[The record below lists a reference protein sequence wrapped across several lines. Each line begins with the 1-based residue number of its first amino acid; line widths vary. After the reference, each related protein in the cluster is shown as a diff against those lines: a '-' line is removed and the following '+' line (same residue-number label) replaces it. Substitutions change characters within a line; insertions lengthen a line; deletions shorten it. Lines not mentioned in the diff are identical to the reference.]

1 MAWRGVGLDM
11 LFVFDG
17 TSLLSTSSPGL
28 RADLLH
34 PPGQNRNR
42 RNELISGAPPPEK
55 QNTILARFN
64 ENITSTQLFYATSPA
79 SRSTQSFSR
88 NSANNNSILPPF
100 CSHVFIQAL
109 HDLDIKTHFVPLGE
123 ADGVCAVLAE
133 RLGSFVMGQDS
144 DFVILMGE
152 GGGRGYVPF
161 DGLSW
166 FEGSAEEND
175 NKSPSAGGEEF
186 TTVSNTKIRRL
197 RESPLLPPPD
207 YTNPTLNLTYY
218 PPSALRVR
226 LRIPSTV
233 LPLFASLCGTDYTPL
248 SAAYHFFEPSQ
259 NLVSRIEKVARILR
273 EQLYSPN
280 VNKVGTAGD
289 HAADLVTR
297 VIKKLLVRP
306 FYTESEGAAL
316 VDAMVDSTLQ
326 YTLPTLGR
334 CCEYTPFCG
343 VLDEGCQSESV
354 DGVGEGIKRFSK
366 ASERGEFRAAR
377 QGYFYPG
384 SIFPYQV
391 LEDPGRGSLKAGG
404 LMGVRKVAWEIL
416 DEALGLRFVQPD
428 LELELASS
436 STVDP
441 SVDGGQGSEDI
452 MDLEKPGSDSQ
463 RGMTLGEG
471 SQTTLVESESS
482 KQTDIDP
489 SADTETPEMDIDL
502 QSNSTTPTR
511 IVTEHIRS
519 SNRITPH
526 TITLDH
532 PTDPA
537 TPRALQ
543 PLQDRLRTYLT
554 PFHASTPLIISLPT
568 QYQPIIAIIRFCIL
582 DSATWVGHEQSWR
595 HSEIEAVLKS
605 CLGTYAQWCREAN
618 GDVPSKK
625 ELEMSYPLLTSRNA
639 QIVAHLKATETDSL
653 ILAEALLL
661 SDHDAGS
668 THLQVYKFYSGQTL
682 HTFLNKQI
690 PEGWKWRESD
700 QATYGQCWEAL
711 VDGIEDKIAGFTP
724 TTTTTTTVSDEGGGV
739 ADEQVVEVPEREV
752 GKKRKKS
759 KSKGKG
765 GGGGGKT
772 PKPSGGGGGRFD
784 LLSGLDG

>member
-1 MAWRGVGLDM
+1 
-11 LFVFDG
+11 
-17 TSLLSTSSPGL
+17 
-28 RADLLH
+28 
-34 PPGQNRNR
+34 
-42 RNELISGAPPPEK
+42 
-55 QNTILARFN
+55 
-64 ENITSTQLFYATSPA
+64 
-79 SRSTQSFSR
+79 
-88 NSANNNSILPPF
+88 
-100 CSHVFIQAL
+100 L

-133 RLGSFVMGQDS
+133 RLGAYVMGQDS

-175 NKSPSAGGEEF
+175 NESPSAGEEEF

-316 VDAMVDSTLQ
+316 VDAIVESTLQ

-366 ASERGEFRAAR
+366 ASEKGEFRAAR
-377 QGYFYPG
+377 QGYFFPG
-384 SIFPYQV
+384 SVFPYQV

-404 LMGVRKVAWEIL
+404 LLGVRKVAWEIL

-428 LELELASS
+428 LELEPVSS

-441 SVDGGQGSEDI
+441 TIDGGEGSED
-452 MDLEKPGSDSQ
+452 MTDLEKPESGPQ
-463 RGMTLGEG
+463 RGMIVDEG
-471 SQTTLVESESS
+471 SQTTLVESESL
-482 KQTDIDP
+482 KQNEVDLTTDVDIP
-489 SADTETPEMDIDL
+489 GEMDIDL
-502 QSNSTTPTR
+502 QSNSTTPTK
-511 IVTEHIRS
+511 IVTEYIRS

-526 TITLDH
+526 TITLDP
-532 PTDPA
+532 PTNPT

-554 PFHASTPLIISLPT
+554 PFHANTPLIASLPT

-595 HSEIEAVLKS
+595 YSEIEAVLKS
-605 CLGTYAQWCREAN
+605 CLGTYAQWQREAN

-625 ELEMSYPLLTSRNA
+625 ELEMSYPVLTSRNA
-639 QIVAHLKATETDSL
+639 QIVAHLKATMTDSL

-661 SDHDAGS
+661 SDHDEGG
-668 THLQVYKFYSGQTL
+668 THLQIYKFYSGQTL

-690 PEGWKWRESD
+690 PEGWKWRDSD
-700 QATYGQCWEAL
+700 QETYDKCWEAL
-711 VDGIEDKIAGFTP
+711 VDGIEDKIVGFTP
-724 TTTTTTTVSDEGGGV
+724 TTIHTANIVLNESEEGV
-739 ADEQVVEVPEREV
+739 AEHVVEVPEKEV
-752 GKKRKKS
+752 GKKRKKN
-759 KSKGKG
+759 KSKGK
-765 GGGGGKT
+765 GGGGKT

>member
-1 MAWRGVGLDM
+1 M
-11 LFVFDG
+11 
-17 TSLLSTSSPGL
+17 
-28 RADLLH
+28 
-34 PPGQNRNR
+34 
-42 RNELISGAPPPEK
+42 E
-55 QNTILARFN
+55 
-64 ENITSTQLFYATSPA
+64 
-79 SRSTQSFSR
+79 
-88 NSANNNSILPPF
+88 
-100 CSHVFIQAL
+100 
-109 HDLDIKTHFVPLGE
+109 IKTHFVPVGE

-133 RLGSFVMGQDS
+133 RLGAYVMGQDS

-166 FEGSAEEND
+166 FEGSTEKND
-175 NKSPSAGGEEF
+175 DEVPSAGDEF
-186 TTVSNTKIRRL
+186 TTVSNTKIRRS
-197 RESPLLPPPD
+197 RESPLLPPSD

-233 LPLFASLCGTDYTPL
+233 LPLFASLCGTDYTPI

-273 EQLYSPN
+273 EQLYSPSA
-280 VNKVGTAGD
+280 NKVGTAGD

-306 FYTESEGAAL
+306 FYTESEGVAL
-316 VDAMVDSTLQ
+316 VDAIVESTLQ

-334 CCEYTPFCG
+334 CCEYHPFCG

-354 DGVGEGIKRFSK
+354 GGVNEGIKRFSK

-404 LMGVRKVAWEIL
+404 LMGVRKLAWEIL
-416 DEALGLRFVQPD
+416 DEVLGLRFVQPD
-428 LELELASS
+428 LEPDLEEALSAPL
-436 STVDP
+436 VQ
-441 SVDGGQGSEDI
+441 SVNGGEGSAD
-452 MDLEKPGSDSQ
+452 MLDLEKTGSDPQ
-463 RGMTLGEG
+463 RGMSVEKG
-471 SQTTLVESESS
+471 SQITLVENELS
-482 KQTDIDP
+482 KGTDIDL
-489 SADTETPEMDIDL
+489 STEAEMPAEMDIDL
-502 QSNSTTPTR
+502 QSNPTTPTR

-526 TITLDH
+526 TITLDP
-532 PTDPA
+532 PTNPP
-537 TPRALQ
+537 TPFALQ

-554 PFHASTPLIISLPT
+554 PFHANTPLINSLPT

-595 HSEIEAVLKS
+595 SSEIEAVLKS
-605 CLGTYAQWCREAN
+605 CLGTYAQWNREAN

-625 ELEMSYPLLTSRNA
+625 ELEMSYPVLNSRNA
-639 QIVAHLKATETDSL
+639 QICAHLQATMTDSL
-653 ILAEALLL
+653 VLAEALLL
-661 SDHDAGS
+661 SDNDVGL

-682 HTFLNKQI
+682 HSFLNKQI

-700 QATYGQCWEAL
+700 QEIYDICWKAL
-711 VDGIEDKIAGFTP
+711 VDGIQDKIIGFTS
-724 TTTTTTTVSDEGGGV
+724 TTITATVPHESEGG
-739 ADEQVVEVPEREV
+739 ADEAIEEVPEKEV
-752 GKKRKKS
+752 GKKRKKG
-759 KSKGKG
+759 KSKGKSW
-765 GGGGGKT
+765 GGKT
-772 PKPSGGGGGRFD
+772 PKPSGGAGGRFD
-784 LLSGLDG
+784 LLSGLDA

>member
-1 MAWRGVGLDM
+1 
-11 LFVFDG
+11 
-17 TSLLSTSSPGL
+17 
-28 RADLLH
+28 
-34 PPGQNRNR
+34 
-42 RNELISGAPPPEK
+42 
-55 QNTILARFN
+55 
-64 ENITSTQLFYATSPA
+64 
-79 SRSTQSFSR
+79 
-88 NSANNNSILPPF
+88 
-100 CSHVFIQAL
+100 
-109 HDLDIKTHFVPLGE
+109 
-123 ADGVCAVLAE
+123 
-133 RLGSFVMGQDS
+133 MGQDS

-166 FEGSAEEND
+166 FEGRTEEHD
-175 NKSPSAGGEEF
+175 NEPPSAGGEEF
-186 TTVSNTKIRRL
+186 TTVSNTKIRRS
-197 RESPLLPPPD
+197 RESPLLPPSD

-280 VNKVGTAGD
+280 ANKVGTAGD

-316 VDAMVDSTLQ
+316 VDAIVESTLQ

-354 DGVGEGIKRFSK
+354 DGVGEGTKRFSK
-366 ASERGEFRAAR
+366 ASEKGEFRAAR

-404 LMGVRKVAWEIL
+404 LMGFRKVAWEIL
-416 DEALGLRFVQPD
+416 DEALGLRFVKPD
-428 LELELASS
+428 LESEMEAASS
-436 STVDP
+436 TTVDP
-441 SVDGGQGSEDI
+441 SVDGGDESAD
-452 MDLEKPGSDSQ
+452 MKDLQKPESDSE
-463 RGMTLGEG
+463 RGMTVEEG
-471 SQTTLVESESS
+471 SQDTLVESDSS
-482 KQTDIDP
+482 KENVIDISTGAEIP
-489 SADTETPEMDIDL
+489 AEMDIDL
-502 QSNSTTPTR
+502 QSSSTTPSR
-511 IVTEHIRS
+511 IVTEYIRS

-526 TITLDH
+526 IITLDSLPN
-532 PTDPA
+532 PTS

-543 PLQDRLRTYLT
+543 PFQDRLRTYLS
-554 PFHASTPLIISLPT
+554 PFQAVTPLITSLPI

-582 DSATWVGHEQSWR
+582 DSAAWVGHEQSWR
-595 HSEIEAVLKS
+595 FSEIEAVLKS
-605 CLGTYAQWCREAN
+605 CLGTYAQWQREAN

-639 QIVAHLKATETDSL
+639 QIFSHLKATMTDSL
-653 ILAEALLL
+653 LLAEALLL
-661 SDHDAGS
+661 SDHDEGL

-682 HTFLNKQI
+682 HFFLNKQI

-700 QATYGQCWEAL
+700 QETYEQCWEAL
-711 VDGIEDKIAGFTP
+711 VDGIQDKIVGFTP
-724 TTTTTTTVSDEGGGV
+724 TTHTTTTSDGGERGV
-739 ADEQVVEVPEREV
+739 DEHVVGVPESEV

>member
-1 MAWRGVGLDM
+1 LDWICCS
-11 LFVFDG
+11 
-17 TSLLSTSSPGL
+17 SLMVCPLHLSYFIDIRPPSHQSPGQ
-28 RADLLH
+28 D
-34 PPGQNRNR
+34 RNR

-109 HDLDIKTHFVPLGE
+109 HDLDINTHFVPLGE

-133 RLGSFVMGQDS
+133 RLGGYVMGQDS

-152 GGGRGYVPF
+152 GGGRGYVPS

-166 FEGSAEEND
+166 FEGQTEED
-175 NKSPSAGGEEF
+175 DHEGPSTGGEEF
-186 TTVSNTKIRRL
+186 TTVSNTKIRRS

-233 LPLFASLCGTDYTPL
+233 LPLFASLCGTDYTPA

-306 FYTESEGAAL
+306 FYMESEGAAL
-316 VDAMVDSTLQ
+316 VDAIVDSTLQ

-377 QGYFYPG
+377 QGYFFPG
-384 SIFPYQV
+384 SVFPYQV

-404 LMGVRKVAWEIL
+404 LIGVRKVAWEIL
-416 DEALGLRFVQPD
+416 DEALGLRFIQPD
-428 LELELASS
+428 LEPEPALPT
-436 STVDP
+436 TVV
-441 SVDGGQGSEDI
+441 SGVDGGQGSEDTA
-452 MDLEKPGSDSQ
+452 DLENPESNPQPGMIID
-463 RGMTLGEG
+463 EG
-471 SQTTLVESESS
+471 SQTTLAESESS
-482 KQTDIDP
+482 KENQVDSTTDAEIP
-489 SADTETPEMDIDL
+489 AEMDIDL

-511 IVTEHIRS
+511 IVTEYIRS

-526 TITLDH
+526 TIALDP
-532 PTDPA
+532 PTNPT

-554 PFHASTPLIISLPT
+554 PFQAETPLISSLPT
-568 QYQPIIAIIRFCIL
+568 QFQPIIAIIRFCIL
-582 DSATWVGHEQSWR
+582 DSATWAGYEQSWR
-595 HSEIEAVLKS
+595 SSEIEGVLKS
-605 CLGTYAQWCREAN
+605 CLRTYAQWVREAN

-625 ELEMSYPLLTSRNA
+625 ELEMTYPILTSRNA
-639 QIVAHLKATETDSL
+639 QICSHLKATMTDSL
-653 ILAEALLL
+653 VLAEALLL
-661 SDHDAGS
+661 SDHDGGL
-668 THLQVYKFYSGQTL
+668 THLQIYKFYSGQTL

-700 QATYGQCWEAL
+700 QAMYEQCWEAL
-711 VDGIEDKIAGFTP
+711 VDGIQDKIVGFSP
-724 TTTTTTTVSDEGGGV
+724 TTSTSTTITLDEGGGG
-739 ADEQVVEVPEREV
+739 ADEQIVETPEREV

-759 KSKGKG
+759 KSKGK
-765 GGGGGKT
+765 GGGGKT